1 MRVGLIESP
10 DDGRIQQEINFI
22 QLEYQR
28 HLTTK
33 PFIQMQWPPVILE
46 LERRFSNQYSVD
58 PNVLT
63 TKF

>member
-1 MRVGLIESP
+1 MTGH
-10 DDGRIQQEINFI
+10 IQQQINFI
-22 QLEYQR
+22 QLEYER

-33 PFIQMQWPPVILE
+33 PFIQMQWAPVILE
-46 LERRFSNQYSVD
+46 LQLERRFSNQYSVD